1 MILISPYAKPLRN
14 GGNNPKNFPYWKEVV
29 SGLNGEGIIQIG
41 AGDENPI
48 SNKVKLKKNLSF
60 AEIEELVN
68 KCRVWVSID
77 TFLPHMAHH
86 LKKPGVVIFGQS
98 DPNIFGYP
106 ENKNLLVNRK
116 YLRPDQFLIWE
127 QAEYIKEA
135 FVTPEVVVE
144 SLKVTR

>member
-29 SGLNGEGIIQIG
+29 SGLNGEEIIQIG
-41 AGDENPI
+41 VGDEKPI

-60 AEIEELVN
+60 AEIEELVK

-86 LKKPGVVIFGQS
+86 LGKPGVVIFGQS

-106 ENKNLLVNRK
+106 ENKNLLVDRK

-135 FVTPEVVVE
+135 FVKPEVVVE
-144 SLKVTR
+144 SIRGVA

>member
-127 QAEYIKEA
+127 QAEYIEEA
-135 FVTPEVVVE
+135 FVKPEVVVE

>member
-14 GGNNPKNFPYWKEVV
+14 GGNNPKNYPAWKEVV
-29 SGLNGEGIIQIG
+29 SGLNGEEIIQIG
-41 AGDENPI
+41 AGDEKAI

-86 LKKPGVVIFGQS
+86 LGKPGVVIFGQS

-106 ENKNLLVNRK
+106 ENKNLLVDRK

-135 FVTPEVVVE
+135 FVKPEVVVE
-144 SLKVTR
+144 SIRGVA

>member
-127 QAEYIKEA
+127 QTEYIEEA
-135 FVTPEVVVE
+135 FVKPEVVVE

>member
-14 GGNNPKNFPYWKEVV
+14 GGNNPKNYPAWKEVV
-29 SGLNGEGIIQIG
+29 SGLNGEEIIQIG
-41 AGDENPI
+41 AEDEEAI

-60 AEIEELVN
+60 AEIEELVK

-77 TFLPHMAHH
+77 TFLPHMAHR
-86 LKKPGVVIFGQS
+86 LGKPGVVIFGQS

-106 ENKNLLVNRK
+106 ENKNLLVDRK

-135 FVTPEVVVE
+135 FVKPEVVVE
-144 SLKVTR
+144 SIRGVA

>member
-14 GGNNPKNFPYWKEVV
+14 GGNNPKNYPAWKEVV
-29 SGLNGEGIIQIG
+29 SGLNGEEIIQIG
-41 AGDENPI
+41 AEDEEAI

-86 LKKPGVVIFGQS
+86 LGKPGVVIFGQS

-106 ENKNLLVNRK
+106 ENKNLLVDRK

-135 FVTPEVVVE
+135 FVKPEVVVE
-144 SLKVTR
+144 SIRGVA